1 MSNTVTKTFTT
12 AEIVN
17 IVGFLNHIIET
28 KGRLKNL

>member
-28 KGRLKNL
+28 RLENP